1 MEETTIGAVLFDGIE
16 ENPYLNELYD
26 AILYNYGRQLFGL
39 TNLPEKEI
47 SVPAALRFADI
58 LSKSVHTQNEETH
71 KLWAQEI
78 VALLN
83 ALHPDDEL
91 IQYYLGSVLTSVS
104 NFRGVSLK
112 AADYV
117 SADLLDRIFTQV
129 SKEYLRI
136 PEAENEYFFRAQKE
150 IYEKFNE
157 PYFSY
162 SAPTSLGKS
171 YIMRTFIREQIAKGR
186 QCNFAIIVPTKAL
199 INETTEKLTEV
210 LGPELKEKNYR
221 IVTSAGAMALEEEH
235 NFIFAMTPERL
246 LYLLILMKDI
256 PIEYLFIDEAHKISK
271 KDGRS
276 AFYYKVVDMLSQR
289 STPPHIIFASPNIP
303 NPEVYLQL
311 IPDVA
316 NRENY
321 AYVNPVFVIQVQNQT
336 GSGISDTDLDDC
348 LRKIEERTGFRF
360 QDGEVV
366 HTFGQTTST
375 IQINGV
381 AVRYLE
387 PSRIADE
394 KNVKVVFFKENLST
408 GWDCPRAETMMSFRR
423 ATDATYIAQ
432 LLGRM
437 VRTPMQMH
445 IQVDD
450 VLNDVHLYLPYFDAQ
465 TVEDVVK
472 ALQSTEGGEIPTD
485 VIGDSFENSTI
496 ETWTVRPTRPAPAQ
510 RPARPKSQVPG
521 QISWGDNPSPET
533 GYEPAAQEPT
543 QQIPAQGGSTIFG
556 TPAAPTTGTTDTV
569 RPVSG
574 VSTETPANGAAA
586 ETEPTVSTE
595 PEPTPEDIPGEPE
608 LDREAIVKAIND
620 AGLLTYDVRR
630 VRINDYL
637 KSLFSLTRLLTQS
650 GLQPSASY
658 DVVNE
663 IVEMIRSFIKKK
675 KDEGRYDELATQ
687 VLQFKL
693 KTQTFDVFGESV
705 DDHAE
710 MDLFSTTDTDLD
722 RQFRLAELKL
732 GNEGVGIRYGTRY
745 ADDDNPAGYKIDV
758 IIFAADADCMDMLHN
773 YARSRFHD
781 INDANRR
788 RITGLTERY
797 RKKYDSIVSDGDI
810 ISKHN
815 FRLPETI
822 SIERSNVGEAYT
834 DHLFVDNATGKAV
847 INLNNWEKAVLQAER
862 GRSDYICWL
871 RNPPRKSW
879 SLCIPYE
886 QNAEKKSMY
895 PDFLIIRKDEMGF
908 VIDILEPHDGTRT
921 DNLGKAKGFAE
932 YARQNPGVGRLQL
945 IRLLNGRIKRLD
957 MSRSAVRDRVS
968 HAMSNDELD
977 HIFDED
983 GFFG

>member
-1 MEETTIGAVLFDGIE
+1 MTVPSTIQKVI
-16 ENPYLNELYD
+16 
-26 AILYNYGRQLFGL
+26 
-39 TNLPEKEI
+39 
-47 SVPAALRFADI
+47 
-58 LSKSVHTQNEETH
+58 
-71 KLWAQEI
+71 
-78 VALLN
+78 
-83 ALHPDDEL
+83 
-91 IQYYLGSVLTSVS
+91 
-104 NFRGVSLK
+104 
-112 AADYV
+112 V
-117 SADLLDRIFTQV
+117 SADDVRASGLLKDRIIIAYPEDASG
-129 SKEYLRI
+129 SKDMAVLQ
-136 PEAENEYFFRAQKE
+136 AAADDWKQKWE
-150 IYEKFNE
+150 HWSQYCQ
-157 PYFSY
+157 
-162 SAPTSLGKS
+162 
-171 YIMRTFIREQIAKGR
+171 EQ
-186 QCNFAIIVPTKAL
+186 
-199 INETTEKLTEV
+199 
-210 LGPELKEKNYR
+210 
-221 IVTSAGAMALEEEH
+221 H
-235 NFIFAMTPERL
+235 
-246 LYLLILMKDI
+246 
-256 PIEYLFIDEAHKISK
+256 
-271 KDGRS
+271 
-276 AFYYKVVDMLSQR
+276 
-289 STPPHIIFASPNIP
+289 
-303 NPEVYLQL
+303 
-311 IPDVA
+311 
-316 NRENY
+316 Y
-321 AYVNPVFVIQVQNQT
+321 AYVNPIFVVQVQNQT

-348 LRKIEERTGFRF
+348 LQKIEERTGFRF
-360 QDGEVV
+360 QEGEVV
-366 HTFGQTTST
+366 HTFGQTSGT
-375 IQINGV
+375 IHINGV
-381 AVRYLE
+381 PVNYLE
-387 PSRIADE
+387 PSRIAE
-394 KNVKVVFFKENLST
+394 ERNVKVVFFKENLST
-408 GWDCPRAETMMSFRR
+408 GWDCPRAETMMSFRH
-423 ATDATYIAQ
+423 ASDATYIAQ

-437 VRTPMQMH
+437 IRTPMQMH

-465 TVEDVVK
+465 TVDDVVK

-485 VIGDSFENSTI
+485 VIGESFENSTR
-496 ETWTVRPTRPAPAQ
+496 ETWTVRPNRPATAQ
-510 RPARPKSQVPG
+510 RTHKPTTQYPG
-521 QISWGDNPSPET
+521 QVTLGED
-533 GYEPAAQEPT
+533 A
-543 QQIPAQGGSTIFG
+543 
-556 TPAAPTTGTTDTV
+556 TPATGDREISTEQPQAPIQTGSESSQKSVTQTPVTGPAETTQ

-574 VSTETPANGAAA
+574 TDGTTPQAPANGSHA
-586 ETEPTVSTE
+586 EAEQ
-595 PEPTPEDIPGEPE
+595 PETDEQQPAQEDIPAEPE
-608 LDREAIVKAIND
+608 LDRESVVKTIND

-658 DVVNE
+658 EVVGE
-663 IVEMIRSFIKKK
+663 IVEMIHAYIKKM
-675 KDEGRYDELATQ
+675 KDEGKYDELASQ

-732 GNEGVGIRYGTRY
+732 GNEGVGNRYGNKY
-745 ADDDNPAGYKIDV
+745 GDDDNPAGYKIDV
-758 IIFAADADCMDMLHN
+758 IIFAADTDCMDRLHN

-788 RITGLTERY
+788 RITGLAERY

-862 GRSDYICWL
+862 GRADYICWL

-886 QNAEKKSMY
+886 QNAEMKSMY
-895 PDFLIIRKDEMGF
+895 PDFLIVRKDEMGY